1 MQIRY
6 NGEKGKGDSIMAYTV
21 RKAEQTDL
29 PRILEIYAYARSFMA
44 QTGNP
49 NQWGTTHPPKAQLEH
64 DIRQGDLLVVE
75 DDQGIHGV
83 FFFSL
88 GEDPTYGQI
97 YDGQWHAQRPYGTI
111 HRIASDGSGGILGTA
126 VAYGKARSDYLRI
139 DTHEDNHVMQHAL
152 GKQGFRRCGII
163 HIADGSPRIAYDL
176 LV

>member
-1 MQIRY
+1 MV
-6 NGEKGKGDSIMAYTV
+6 YTV

-29 PRILEIYAYARSFMA
+29 PRILEIYASARHFMA
-44 QTGNP
+44 RTGNP
-49 NQWGTTHPPKAQLEH
+49 NQWGTTHPPRQQLEQ

-75 DDQGIHGV
+75 DNQGIHGV

-97 YDGQWHAQRPYGTI
+97 DDGQWHAQRPYGTI

>member
-1 MQIRY
+1 MV
-6 NGEKGKGDSIMAYTV
+6 YTV

-29 PRILEIYAYARSFMA
+29 PRILEIYASARHFMA

-49 NQWGTTHPPKAQLEH
+49 NQWGTTHPPRQQLEQ
-64 DIRQGDLLVVE
+64 DITQGDLLVVE

-97 YDGQWHAQRPYGTI
+97 DDGQWHAQRPYGTI